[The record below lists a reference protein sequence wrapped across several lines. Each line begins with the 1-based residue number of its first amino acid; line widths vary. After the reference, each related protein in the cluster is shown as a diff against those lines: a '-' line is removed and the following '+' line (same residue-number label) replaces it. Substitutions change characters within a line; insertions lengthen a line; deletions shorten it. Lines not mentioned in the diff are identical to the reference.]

1 MDAGKLD
8 TRIQIRRLTKTADT
22 YGGYTSTT
30 ATASTVWAY
39 KRETSGD
46 ISQENG
52 KRRRELD
59 IELVVRK
66 KTADDILNTDLLKIE
81 NVSGEYRINGKFESG
96 YKYFTTIKATKID

>member
-8 TRIQIRRLTKTADT
+8 TRVQIRRLTKTADT

-30 ATASTVWAY
+30 ATASTIWAY

-52 KRRRELD
+52 K
-59 IELVVRK
+59 
-66 KTADDILNTDLLKIE
+66 A
-81 NVSGEYRINGKFESG
+81 
-96 YKYFTTIKATKID
+96 

>member
-8 TRIQIRRLTKTADT
+8 TRVEVRRLTKTADT

-30 ATASTVWAY
+30 ATASTIWGY

-96 YKYFTTIKATKID
+96 HKYFTTIKATKID